1 MLKFID
7 IFFLV
12 AHSTFMFFS
21 LIGWAFKKTRRLNLY
36 CLWATIFSWIL
47 LGYWYG
53 LGYCFC
59 TDWHWQIK
67 IALGERELPNS
78 YITYLI
84 NSLFFIRL
92 NDNNVEFVTAVTFIM
107 VLLISSYLNLKDYQQ
122 EKTTQKD

>member
-1 MLKFID
+1 MLRFLD

-12 AHSTFMFFS
+12 AHSIFMFFS
-21 LIGWAFKKTRRLNLY
+21 ILGWIFKKTRRLNLY
-36 CLWATIFSWIL
+36 CLWATIFSWL
-47 LGYWYG
+47 FLGYWYG

-67 IALGERELPNS
+67 IALGERDLPNS

-92 NDNNVEFVTAVTFIM
+92 EDPEVEFFTAIAFTT
-107 VLLISSYLNLKDYQQ
+107 VLILSSYLNFRDYN
-122 EKTTQKD
+122 K